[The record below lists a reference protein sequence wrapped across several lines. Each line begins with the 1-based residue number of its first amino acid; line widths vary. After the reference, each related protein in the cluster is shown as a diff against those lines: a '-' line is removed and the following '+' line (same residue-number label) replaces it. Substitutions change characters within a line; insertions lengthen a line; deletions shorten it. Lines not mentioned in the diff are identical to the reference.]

1 LERNVEIDAE
11 NGMLANEFC
20 PQRQRMLMASFLVPG
35 TCLQHQSPLMS
46 TDYEELNPALTTPAV
61 SDAVELPVLSAA
73 EVEVGREL
81 ARPIKQ
87 VMPPDSLPKPIKH
100 PPFP

>member
-1 LERNVEIDAE
+1 
-11 NGMLANEFC
+11 
-20 PQRQRMLMASFLVPG
+20 
-35 TCLQHQSPLMS
+35 MS
-46 TDYEELNPALTTPAV
+46 TDFEEFHPEITTPSV

-81 ARPIKQ
+81 AKPIKQ